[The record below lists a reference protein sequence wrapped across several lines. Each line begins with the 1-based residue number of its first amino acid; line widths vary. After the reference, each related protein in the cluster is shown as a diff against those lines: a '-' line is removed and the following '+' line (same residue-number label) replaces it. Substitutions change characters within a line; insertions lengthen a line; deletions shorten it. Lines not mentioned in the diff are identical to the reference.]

1 MPASGEAPSTMSKQ
15 PAVVGV
21 GCAALDYLGV
31 VPGMP
36 SFDDAEAVMAQQWL
50 ISGGGPVA
58 TALVA
63 LARLGVAT
71 SYLGILGAD
80 MVGQAVRA
88 EFVREGV
95 DVSRLR
101 FDAAFRSLTS
111 LVLVEAGTGQRA
123 FISFRDS
130 DPSFEWTEQD
140 RELIRRARFLHLD
153 SWYPA
158 ISLPAADI
166 AREAGVPVCLDAYR
180 VDDRTAEWVARAD
193 ILIATESFP
202 RRYTGENDLER
213 ASRKLLAQ
221 GPDIVVVTLSE
232 RGCLVV
238 TREES
243 FHVAGFPVQV
253 VDTTGAG
260 DVFHGAFLYGLLQSW
275 SLAETASFANAAG
288 ALACRQL
295 GGRSAIPSLAE
306 LEAFL
311 SRYGS
316 NKDPNAP
323 LDNEQRA
330 HVD

>member
-1 MPASGEAPSTMSKQ
+1 VAASADVPSTMSKH

-36 SFDDAEAVMAQQWL
+36 GFDDAEAVMAQQWL
-50 ISGGGPVA
+50 ISGGGPAA

-63 LARLGVAT
+63 LARLGVEAA
-71 SYLGILGAD
+71 YLGVLGAD
-80 MVGQAVRA
+80 IVGQAVRA

-95 DVSRLR
+95 DVGRLR
-101 FDAAFRSLTS
+101 FDTAFRSLTS
-111 LVLVEAGTGQRA
+111 LVLVQAGTGRRA

-130 DPSFEWTEQD
+130 DPGFEWTEQD
-140 RELIRRARFLHLD
+140 QELIRQARFLHLD
-153 SWYPA
+153 GWYPG
-158 ISLPAADI
+158 IGLRAAEI
-166 AREAGVPVCLDAYR
+166 ARQAGVPVCLDAYR
-180 VDDRTAEWVARAD
+180 VDERTAEWVALAD
-193 ILIATESFP
+193 VLIATESFP
-202 RRYTGENDLER
+202 RRYTGEEDLES
-213 ASRKLLAQ
+213 ASQILLAQ
-221 GPDIVVVTLSE
+221 GPDVVAVTLSE

-238 TREES
+238 TREGS
-243 FHVAGFPVQV
+243 FRVAGFPVQV

-275 SLAETASFANAAG
+275 SLARTATFANAAG

-311 SRYGS
+311 DRSGASS
-316 NKDPNAP
+316 NPGV
-323 LDNEQRA
+323 LLEYQRP